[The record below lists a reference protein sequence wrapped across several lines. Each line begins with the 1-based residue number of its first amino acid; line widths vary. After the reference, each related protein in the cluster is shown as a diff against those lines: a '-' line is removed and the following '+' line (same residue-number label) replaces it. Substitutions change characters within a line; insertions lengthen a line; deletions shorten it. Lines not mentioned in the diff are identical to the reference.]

1 MSSNST
7 KSYSL
12 AKNTGYLYLRMIIV
26 MLVSLYT
33 SRVVLR
39 TLGFEDFGIYN
50 VVGSVV
56 VFMSFLQAALRNATF
71 RYFTFDL
78 GVHDLARLKRTY
90 SMAIICHI
98 LLALILFVGIGLI
111 GEWFVLHKLN
121 IADNRISAASWA
133 FFFSLITFCLSI
145 IRTPFESNILAH
157 EKMDFY
163 AFTSIIEVILKLVV
177 VFLLVHSPVD
187 KLIAYAFLLSV
198 VMLVLL
204 IWYIIYCGIKF
215 RDSEFYLC
223 WDKGILKQ
231 FISYSGW
238 SLLVNGAT
246 ITRSQSINIFFNIF
260 LGVIANAAMGIA
272 NQVVSALNTFVSN
285 FTQAFKPQIIKTW
298 AEKDYAYF
306 MRLVFTT
313 SKITYFLLLL
323 VAIPIVANIDYVL
336 SLWLGDYPAMS
347 AVYIETIILYYLI
360 DALQEPLVVAVH
372 ATGKLRTH
380 QIMIASVVFLVIPVA
395 YILLRLGC
403 SGTIVLFVNAFSN
416 FICAICRTIYM
427 RRLISLDLSAYLK
440 RVIIPIVL
448 VSLLSFPLPMILVK
462 VIPSSVWSFVLVS
475 FISII
480 VSIVVFWVVG
490 MDKSEKEIILRIPF
504 FKRLRCSSFFTRS
517 RRSIDNVSDSSE

>member
-1 MSSNST
+1 MSSYST

-12 AKNTGYLYLRMIIV
+12 AKNTGFLYLRMIIV

-71 RYFTFDL
+71 RYFTYDL
-78 GVHDLARLKRTY
+78 GVHDLGRLKRTY
-90 SMAIICHI
+90 SMAINCHI

-111 GEWFVLHKLN
+111 GEWLVLHKLN
-121 IADNRISAASWA
+121 IADNRISAANWA

-163 AFTSIIEVILKLVV
+163 ALTSVIEVILKLAV
-177 VFLLVHSPVD
+177 VFLLVNSPID

-198 VMLVLL
+198 VMLILL
-204 IWYIIYCGIKF
+204 VWYIAYCRNKF
-215 RDSEFYLC
+215 RDCEFYLC
-223 WDKGILKQ
+223 WDKEIFKQ
-231 FISYSGW
+231 FTSYSGW

-285 FTQAFKPQIIKTW
+285 FTQAFKPQIIKSW

-313 SKITYFLLLL
+313 SKISFFLLLL

-336 SLWLGDYPAMS
+336 SLWLGDYPTMS

-380 QIMIASVVFLVIPVA
+380 QIMIASIVFLVIPVA

-403 SGTIVLFVNAFSN
+403 SGTVVLIVNAFSN
-416 FICAICRTIYM
+416 FICATCRTLYM
-427 RRLISLDLSAYLK
+427 RRLISLNLSAYFK
-440 RVIIPIVL
+440 QVIFPLSLVL
-448 VSLLSFPLPMILVK
+448 LLSFPLPMLLVK
-462 VIPSSVWSFVLVS
+462 VLPSGFWSFVLVS
-475 FISII
+475 FLSII
-480 VSIVVFWVVG
+480 VSIAVFWIFG
-490 MDKSEKEIILRIPF
+490 MDRSEKEFVLRIPF
-504 FKRLRCSSFFTRS
+504 IKRILGSSFCTDRES
-517 RRSIDNVSDSSE
+517 NNDISDSLE